1 MKILLVCIILV
12 SLFSGCSEAELK
24 QIENIANTTH
34 NYGFVT
40 KVVDGDTFW
49 IDYGSSTE
57 KIRVIG
63 VDTPETYAENKP
75 SKWYGIPE
83 SKLDTWGDFAT
94 DYAKNTLEGKSV
106 YIETDPLA
114 GNKDSFGRTLAYVRI
129 DGQDYGLLLLE
140 RGYAR
145 AYTSETF
152 LKVVEYVAAETVARN
167 NRIGIWNN

>member
-1 MKILLVCIILV
+1 MKILLVCLILV
-12 SLFSGCSEAELK
+12 SLFSGCSEADLK
-24 QIENIANTTH
+24 QIENIADTTY

-40 KVVDGDTFW
+40 KVIDGDTFW

-63 VDTPETYAENKP
+63 IDTPETYSENTS
-75 SKWYGIPE
+75 SKWYGISE
-83 SKLDTWGDFAT
+83 AQLDIWGDFAT

-114 GNKDSFGRTLAYVRI
+114 GPKDSFGRTLAYVRI

-167 NRIGIWNN
+167 NRIGVWNN